1 MKENN
6 LVYISCQEDNNNPIW
21 LEKVEPFV
29 HQVLTK
35 LEKKLWD
42 LSIVFCQDPFIKDL
56 NYAEFLTADAKEE
69 LAKYPSLKDL
79 TDADNISFSQ
89 VCNVCRT
96 AVKSAVANHSGDKNT
111 KEEL

>member
-56 NYAEFLTADAKEE
+56 NYQYRKIDA
-69 LAKYPSLKDL
+69 P
-79 TDADNISFSQ
+79 TDVLSFEAGNTYTDEYGIERFWQ
-89 VCNVCRT
+89 VI
-96 AVKSAVANHSGDKNT
+96 
-111 KEEL
+111 